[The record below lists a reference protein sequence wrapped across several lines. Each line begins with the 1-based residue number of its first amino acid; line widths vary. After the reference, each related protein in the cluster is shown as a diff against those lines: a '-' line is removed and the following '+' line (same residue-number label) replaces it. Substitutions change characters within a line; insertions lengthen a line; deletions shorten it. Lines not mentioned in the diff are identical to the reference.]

1 MAFYKIFISPLS
13 ALSSSGSPEWS
24 GARRTSFL
32 PIYRGRPGS
41 DCRGATMLGWA
52 KGQSSGILLPIAG
65 LSGTWRLGIRCDVRN
80 SAALLQSPHSSSI
93 SSEQVMPCQAP
104 FLPILVSPLPF
115 LF

>member
-52 KGQSSGILLPIAG
+52 KGESSGILLPIE
-65 LSGTWRLGIRCDVRN
+65 LDF
-80 SAALLQSPHSSSI
+80 
-93 SSEQVMPCQAP
+93 QAP
-104 FLPILVSPLPF
+104 GDWGSGVM
-115 LF
+115 